1 MYLIH
6 AIIKISEKLTTLSSL
21 AGQRGCFDHGHKL
34 DQRSGQVKLCVIQVK
49 KNDRMCTKGVRY
61 NFMAKKKHLKVLF
74 IGNSH
79 TYYHDL
85 PAWVA
90 LMAREEGYE
99 CDVTMLA
106 HGGWY
111 LRQHVKEPDVR
122 FNIKYGHYDYVVLQ
136 EHSHPFDDIPGYI
149 EAATTLSG
157 WIREAGSKPVI
168 YGTWARKTEK
178 NVQETMN
185 NVNRKLA
192 QDLGAL
198 YASVGESW
206 WRYKESW
213 PEIEMYDEDGA
224 HASER
229 GIEFAAKII
238 WVTIET
244 DWGR

>member
-1 MYLIH
+1 
-6 AIIKISEKLTTLSSL
+6 
-21 AGQRGCFDHGHKL
+21 
-34 DQRSGQVKLCVIQVK
+34 
-49 KNDRMCTKGVRY
+49 
-61 NFMAKKKHLKVLF
+61 MAKKKHLRVLF

-90 LMAREEGYE
+90 LMAKEEGYE

-106 HGGWY
+106 HPGWY
-111 LRQHVKEPDVR
+111 LHQHVKEPEVR

-149 EAATTLSG
+149 EAATKIAE
-157 WIREAGSKPVI
+157 WVRKAGSKPVI

-178 NVQETMN
+178 SDQETMN
-185 NVNRKLA
+185 SVNRRLA
-192 QDLGAL
+192 EDLDAL
-198 YASVGESW
+198 YAPVGESW
-206 WRYKESW
+206 WSYKESW
-213 PEIEMYDEDGA
+213 PETEIYDEDGS

-238 WVTIET
+238 WRTIEM
-244 DWGR
+244 DWSRSGF

>member
-1 MYLIH
+1 MEI
-6 AIIKISEKLTTLSSL
+6 
-21 AGQRGCFDHGHKL
+21 
-34 DQRSGQVKLCVIQVK
+34 
-49 KNDRMCTKGVRY
+49 
-61 NFMAKKKHLKVLF
+61 MAQKKHLRVLF

-90 LMAREEGYE
+90 LMAKEEGYE

-106 HGGWY
+106 HPGWY
-111 LRQHVKEPDVR
+111 LHQHVKEPEVR

-149 EAATTLSG
+149 EAATKIAE
-157 WIREAGSKPVI
+157 WVRKAGSKPVI

-178 NVQETMN
+178 SVQETMN
-185 NVNRKLA
+185 SVNRRLA
-192 QDLGAL
+192 ENLDAL
-198 YASVGESW
+198 YAPVGESW
-206 WRYKESW
+206 WSYKESW
-213 PEIEMYDEDGA
+213 PETEMYDEDGS

-238 WVTIET
+238 WRTIEM
-244 DWGR
+244 DWSRSGF